1 MPTTLELAGYG
12 TTKEVARA
20 ASRHWQK
27 SSRALGFT
35 TGRWACYR
43 EEDET
48 NGNAKFSV
56 ISLSQTLYRMPS
68 RFCRSFKCWGHAPV
82 RELHPTRRLKMNPF
96 DDLPKRD
103 RNREIEEKA
112 EAAFQKLISQSE
124 DFIFQGADRKDYGTD
139 CQIELVHQKQLTNVR
154 VHVQLKGTENAL
166 KTDGSVSAEIS
177 RTNLNY
183 LLAQPHSFYVS
194 YHVPSD
200 SLRVRFVENVLR
212 QYEHS
217 GRSWTKQ
224 KTLTVSFSEVLTVD
238 RLKALA
244 ALARASSAS
253 SRDRRIEQVSA
264 TVDDVPGVLKRSVA
278 EVHVPENAE
287 LANQVLQQLYENGA
301 DANISAAFDTF
312 AAVLG
317 LDHDVMGNCYM
328 AEINLGMA
336 GRSQQPGRI

>member
-1 MPTTLELAGYG
+1 MPTTLKLAGYG

-27 SSRALGFT
+27 SNRALGFT

-56 ISLSQTLYRMPS
+56 INLSQTLYRTPS

-82 RELHPTRRLKMNPF
+82 RGLHPTRRLKMNPF

-112 EAAFQKLISQSE
+112 EAAFQKLISHSE

-139 CQIELVHQKQLTNVR
+139 CQIEVVQQKQSTNVR

-166 KTDGSVSAEIS
+166 NTDGSVSAEIS

-183 LLAQPHSFYVS
+183 LLAQPYSFYVN

-200 SLRVRFVENVLR
+200 SLRMQFRR
-212 QYEHS
+212 
-217 GRSWTKQ
+217 GC
-224 KTLTVSFSEVLTVD
+224 
-238 RLKALA
+238 
-244 ALARASSAS
+244 ASP
-253 SRDRRIEQVSA
+253 I
-264 TVDDVPGVLKRSVA
+264 
-278 EVHVPENAE
+278 
-287 LANQVLQQLYENGA
+287 
-301 DANISAAFDTF
+301 
-312 AAVLG
+312 
-317 LDHDVMGNCYM
+317 
-328 AEINLGMA
+328 
-336 GRSQQPGRI
+336 